1 MALNQADRGRGRW
14 RMLRRSGEFSNGSIV
29 EAADQFVA
37 RLGLSRTTS
46 WGELH
51 EAVEGVYG
59 KPIYLVASNSSD
71 LRSVTGLWIDAAEFG
86 AVVCRERDDLH
97 MQSQNACHELAHIL
111 FAHAPE
117 NWFSD
122 LLPRPQNSPSGIPG
136 ATGFCPPAT
145 GTETRESRI
154 EEAIEE
160 VAFAMTRRIQSINRT
175 AEETY
180 FG

>member
-1 MALNQADRGRGRW
+1 MVFNQADRGRGRW
-14 RMLRRSGEFSNGSIV
+14 RMLRQSEDFSNGSIV
-29 EAADQFVA
+29 EAADHFVA
-37 RLGLSRTTS
+37 RLGLARTAS

-59 KPIYLVASNSSD
+59 KPIYLVASNSSS
-71 LRSVTGLWIDAAEFG
+71 LRAVTGLWIDTAEFG

-97 MQSQNACHELAHIL
+97 VQSQNACHELAHIL
-111 FAHAPE
+111 FVHAPKT
-117 NWFSD
+117 WFTD
-122 LLPRPQNSPSGIPG
+122 LLPRPQDSSNGVPG
-136 ATGFCPPAT
+136 TTQFCPPTA
-145 GTETRESRI
+145 GAETPESRI